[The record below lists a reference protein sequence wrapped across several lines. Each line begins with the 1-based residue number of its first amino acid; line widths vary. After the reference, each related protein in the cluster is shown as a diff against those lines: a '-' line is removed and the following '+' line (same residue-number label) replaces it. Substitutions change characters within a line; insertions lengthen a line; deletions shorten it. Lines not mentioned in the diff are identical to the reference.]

1 MSESELIITP
11 KIQTVDQAAK
21 FTADFVNNPPQTP
34 LDVVR
39 VAASAFDASGVVG
52 QGLAFAF
59 PLVGSV
65 LPALTGIF
73 SLFGGSGPSIGEI
86 TLTAIAQVS
95 EQIQQVSKQIQK
107 GLQAVTDTL
116 SKVTELQAQRTI
128 ETVLSGVTELAREQS
143 AVEVYK
149 TFSASAILD
158 QVEAQKAKIFA
169 EYTETLNA
177 QRAAWVADIQK
188 ALSEAQAKTA
198 AQYDIVQ
205 AQIAAIAGGV
215 FREINTALQKAADD
229 GRELL
234 ELQRQIDEINGY
246 LADNSLPL
254 LADQIVRA
262 YFGIAIAS

>member
-1 MSESELIITP
+1 MGVILSESELTIAP
-11 KIQTVDQAAK
+11 KIHTVDQAAK

-34 LDVVR
+34 LDAVR

-95 EQIQQVSKQIQK
+95 EQIQK

-128 ETVLSGVTELAREQS
+128 DTVLSGVTELAREQS

-158 QVEAQKAKIFA
+158 QVEAQKAEIFA

-198 AQYDIVQ
+198 AQYEIVQ

-215 FREINTALQKAADD
+215 FREINTALQKAAED

-254 LADQIVRA
+254 LADQIVKA

>member
-1 MSESELIITP
+1 MGVILSESELIITP

-21 FTADFVNNPPQTP
+21 FTADFVNNPPQTA

-52 QGLAFAF
+52 QGLVFAF

-95 EQIQQVSKQIQK
+95 EQIQK

-128 ETVLSGVTELAREQS
+128 DTVLSGVTELAREQS

-158 QVEAQKAKIFA
+158 QVEAQKAEIFA
-169 EYTETLNA
+169 NYTETLNA

-188 ALSEAQAKTA
+188 ALSEAQAKTS
-198 AQYDIVQ
+198 AQYEIVQ

-215 FREINTALQKAADD
+215 FREINTALQKAGDD

>member
-1 MSESELIITP
+1 MGATLSESELTITP

-39 VAASAFDASGVVG
+39 VAASAFDVSGVVG
-52 QGLAFAF
+52 QALAFAF

-65 LPALTGIF
+65 MPALTGIF

-95 EQIQQVSKQIQK
+95 EQIQK
-107 GLQAVTDTL
+107 GFQAVTDTL

-128 ETVLSGVTELAREQS
+128 DTVLSGATELAREQS

-158 QVEAQKAKIFA
+158 QVEAQKAEIFA

-198 AQYDIVQ
+198 AQYEIVQ

-234 ELQRQIDEINGY
+234 ELQRQIDEINSY

>member
-1 MSESELIITP
+1 MSESELTISP

-21 FTADFVNNPPQTP
+21 FTADFVTNPPQTP

-52 QGLAFAF
+52 QGLALAF

-73 SLFGGSGPSIGEI
+73 SLFGGSSPSIGEI

-95 EQIQQVSKQIQK
+95 EQIQK
-107 GLQAVTDTL
+107 GFQAVTDTL

-128 ETVLSGVTELAREQS
+128 DTVLSGVTELAREQS

-158 QVEAQKAKIFA
+158 QIEAQKAEIFA
-169 EYTETLNA
+169 EYTNTLNA

-198 AQYDIVQ
+198 AQYEIVQ
-205 AQIAAIAGGV
+205 AQIAGIAGGV

-234 ELQRQIDEINGY
+234 ELQRKIDEINKLINDG
-246 LADNSLPL
+246 ALP
-254 LADQIVRA
+254 I
-262 YFGIAIAS
+262 IAVNLIREFYGLT

>member
-1 MSESELIITP
+1 MGVILSESELIITP

-52 QGLAFAF
+52 QGLAVAF

-95 EQIQQVSKQIQK
+95 EQIQK
-107 GLQAVTDTL
+107 GFQAVTDTL

-128 ETVLSGVTELAREQS
+128 DTVLSGVTELAREQS

-158 QVEAQKAKIFA
+158 QVEAQKAEIFA

-198 AQYDIVQ
+198 AQYEIVQ

-254 LADQIVRA
+254 LADQIVKA

>member
-1 MSESELIITP
+1 LGVILSESELIITP

-52 QGLAFAF
+52 QGLAVAF

-95 EQIQQVSKQIQK
+95 EQIQK
-107 GLQAVTDTL
+107 GFQAVTDTL

-128 ETVLSGVTELAREQS
+128 DTVLSGVTELAREQS

-158 QVEAQKAKIFA
+158 QVEAQKAEIFA

-198 AQYDIVQ
+198 AQYEIVQ

>member
-1 MSESELIITP
+1 MGATLAESELTITP

-21 FTADFVNNPPQTP
+21 FTADFMNNPPQTP

-52 QGLAFAF
+52 QGLALAF

-95 EQIQQVSKQIQK
+95 EQIQK
-107 GLQAVTDTL
+107 GFQAVTDTL

-128 ETVLSGVTELAREQS
+128 DTVLSGVTELAREQS

-158 QVEAQKAKIFA
+158 QVEAQKAEIFA

-198 AQYDIVQ
+198 AQYEIVQ
-205 AQIAAIAGGV
+205 AQIAGIAGGV

-234 ELQRQIDEINGY
+234 ELQRQIDEINSY

>member
-1 MSESELIITP
+1 MGVILPEAELTITP

-95 EQIQQVSKQIQK
+95 EQIQK

-128 ETVLSGVTELAREQS
+128 DTVLSGVTELAREQS

-158 QVEAQKAKIFA
+158 QVEAQKAEIFA

-234 ELQRQIDEINGY
+234 EIQRKIDEINGY

>member
-1 MSESELIITP
+1 MGATLSESELIITP

-52 QGLAFAF
+52 QGLALAF

-95 EQIQQVSKQIQK
+95 EQIQK

-128 ETVLSGVTELAREQS
+128 DTVLSGVTELAREQS

-158 QVEAQKAKIFA
+158 QVETQKAEIFA

-198 AQYDIVQ
+198 AQYEIVQ

-234 ELQRQIDEINGY
+234 ELQRKIDEINGY
-246 LADNSLPL
+246 LADNSLAL

>member
-1 MSESELIITP
+1 LGATLSESELTITP

-95 EQIQQVSKQIQK
+95 EQIQK
-107 GLQAVTDTL
+107 GFQAVTDTL

-128 ETVLSGVTELAREQS
+128 DTVLSGVTELAREQS

-158 QVEAQKAKIFA
+158 QVEAQKAEIFA

-198 AQYDIVQ
+198 AQYEIVQ

-254 LADQIVRA
+254 LADQIVKA
-262 YFGIAIAS
+262 YFGIPIAS

>member
-1 MSESELIITP
+1 LGVILSESELIITP

-52 QGLAFAF
+52 QGLAVAF

-95 EQIQQVSKQIQK
+95 EQIQK
-107 GLQAVTDTL
+107 GFQAVTDTL

-128 ETVLSGVTELAREQS
+128 DTVLSGVTELAREQS

-158 QVEAQKAKIFA
+158 QVEAQKAEIFA

-198 AQYDIVQ
+198 AQYEIVQ

-254 LADQIVRA
+254 LADQIVKA

>member
-1 MSESELIITP
+1 MGVILSESELIITP

-21 FTADFVNNPPQTP
+21 FTSDFVNNPPQTP

-52 QGLAFAF
+52 QGLALAF

-95 EQIQQVSKQIQK
+95 EQIQK

-128 ETVLSGVTELAREQS
+128 DTVLSGVTELAREQS

-158 QVEAQKAKIFA
+158 QVEAQKAEIFA
-169 EYTETLNA
+169 NYTETLNA

-198 AQYDIVQ
+198 AQYEIVQ

>member
-52 QGLAFAF
+52 QGLVFAF

-95 EQIQQVSKQIQK
+95 EQIQK

-128 ETVLSGVTELAREQS
+128 DTVLSGVTELAREQS

-158 QVEAQKAKIFA
+158 QVEAQKAEIFA
-169 EYTETLNA
+169 NYTETLNA

-198 AQYDIVQ
+198 AQYEIVQ

-246 LADNSLPL
+246 LSDNSLPL

>member
-1 MSESELIITP
+1 LSESELIITP

-52 QGLAFAF
+52 QGLALAF

-95 EQIQQVSKQIQK
+95 EQIQK

-128 ETVLSGVTELAREQS
+128 DTVLSGVTELAREQS

-158 QVEAQKAKIFA
+158 QVEAQKAEIFA
-169 EYTETLNA
+169 NYTETLNA

-188 ALSEAQAKTA
+188 ALSEAQAKTS
-198 AQYDIVQ
+198 AQYEIVQ
-205 AQIAAIAGGV
+205 TQIAAIAGGV

-234 ELQRQIDEINGY
+234 EIQRKIDEINRY

>member
-1 MSESELIITP
+1 MGVILSESELIITP

-52 QGLAFAF
+52 QGLALAF

-95 EQIQQVSKQIQK
+95 EQIQK

-128 ETVLSGVTELAREQS
+128 DTVLSGVTELAREQS

-158 QVEAQKAKIFA
+158 QVEAQKAEIFA
-169 EYTETLNA
+169 NYTETLNA
-177 QRAAWVADIQK
+177 QRAAWIADIQK

-198 AQYDIVQ
+198 AQYEIVQ

>member
-52 QGLAFAF
+52 QGLALAF

-95 EQIQQVSKQIQK
+95 EQIQK

-128 ETVLSGVTELAREQS
+128 DTVLSGVTELAREQS

-158 QVEAQKAKIFA
+158 QVEAQKAEIFA
-169 EYTETLNA
+169 NYTETLNA

-198 AQYDIVQ
+198 AQYEIVQ

>member
-1 MSESELIITP
+1 MEATLAESELIITP

-34 LDVVR
+34 LEVVR

-52 QGLAFAF
+52 QGLALAF
-59 PLVGSV
+59 PLVGSL

-95 EQIQQVSKQIQK
+95 EQIQK

-128 ETVLSGVTELAREQS
+128 DTVLSGVTELAREQS

-158 QVEAQKAKIFA
+158 QVEAQKAEIFA

-205 AQIAAIAGGV
+205 AQIAGIAGGV

-234 ELQRQIDEINGY
+234 EIQRQIDEINGY

>member
-1 MSESELIITP
+1 MAETTLTITP
-11 KIQTVDQAAK
+11 KIVTIDQAAK

-52 QGLAFAF
+52 LGLISAYPIA
-59 PLVGSV
+59 GSV
-65 LPALTGIF
+65 LPALTSILSMF
-73 SLFGGSGPSIGEI
+73 SGSGPSIGEL
-86 TLTAIAQVS
+86 TLTAIGQVS
-95 EQIQQVSKQIQK
+95 QQIQK
-107 GLQAVTDTL
+107 GFQAVTETL
-116 SKVTELQAQRTI
+116 SKVTEAQAQRTI
-128 ETVLSGVTELAREQS
+128 DTVLSGVTELAREQS

-158 QVEAQKAKIFA
+158 QVETQKAEIFA

-234 ELQRQIDEINGY
+234 EIQRKIDEINGY

>member
-52 QGLAFAF
+52 QGLALAF

-95 EQIQQVSKQIQK
+95 EQIQK

-128 ETVLSGVTELAREQS
+128 DTVLSGVTELAREQS

-158 QVEAQKAKIFA
+158 QVEAQKAEIFA
-169 EYTETLNA
+169 NYTETLNA

-188 ALSEAQAKTA
+188 ALSEAQAKTS
-198 AQYDIVQ
+198 AQYEIVQ

-234 ELQRQIDEINGY
+234 EIQRKIDEINRY

>member
-1 MSESELIITP
+1 MGATLSESELIITP

-52 QGLAFAF
+52 QGLALAF

-95 EQIQQVSKQIQK
+95 EQIQK

-128 ETVLSGVTELAREQS
+128 DTVLSGVTELAREQS

-158 QVEAQKAKIFA
+158 QVEAQKAEIFA
-169 EYTETLNA
+169 NYTETLNA

>member
-52 QGLAFAF
+52 QGLVFAF

-95 EQIQQVSKQIQK
+95 EQIQK

-128 ETVLSGVTELAREQS
+128 DTVLSGVTELAREQS

-158 QVEAQKAKIFA
+158 QVEAQKAEIFA
-169 EYTETLNA
+169 NYTETLNA

-198 AQYDIVQ
+198 AQYEIVQ

>member
-95 EQIQQVSKQIQK
+95 EQIQK
-107 GLQAVTDTL
+107 GLQAVTETL

-128 ETVLSGVTELAREQS
+128 DTVLSGVTELAREQS

-158 QVEAQKAKIFA
+158 QVEAQKAEIFA

-177 QRAAWVADIQK
+177 QRAAWVADIEK

-234 ELQRQIDEINGY
+234 EIQRKIDEINGY

-262 YFGIAIAS
+262 YFGITIAS

>member
-1 MSESELIITP
+1 MAESELTITP

-21 FTADFVNNPPQTP
+21 FTADFMNNPPQTP

-52 QGLAFAF
+52 QGLALAF

-95 EQIQQVSKQIQK
+95 EQIQK
-107 GLQAVTDTL
+107 GFQAVTDTL

-128 ETVLSGVTELAREQS
+128 DTVLSGVTELAREQS

-158 QVEAQKAKIFA
+158 QVEAQKAEIFA

-198 AQYDIVQ
+198 AQYEIVQ
-205 AQIAAIAGGV
+205 AQIAGIAGGV

-234 ELQRQIDEINGY
+234 ELQRQIDEINSY

>member
-1 MSESELIITP
+1 LSESELIITP

-95 EQIQQVSKQIQK
+95 EQIQK
-107 GLQAVTDTL
+107 GLQAVTETL

-128 ETVLSGVTELAREQS
+128 DTVLSGVTELAREQS

-158 QVEAQKAKIFA
+158 QVEAQKAEIFA

-177 QRAAWVADIQK
+177 QRAAWVADIEK
-188 ALSEAQAKTA
+188 ALSEVQAKTA

-234 ELQRQIDEINGY
+234 EIQRKIDEINGY

-262 YFGIAIAS
+262 YFGITIAS

>member
-1 MSESELIITP
+1 LGVILPEAELTITP

-39 VAASAFDASGVVG
+39 VATSAFDASGVVG
-52 QGLAFAF
+52 QGLALAF

-95 EQIQQVSKQIQK
+95 EQIQK
-107 GLQAVTDTL
+107 GFQAVTDTL

-128 ETVLSGVTELAREQS
+128 DTVLSGVTELAREQS

-158 QVEAQKAKIFA
+158 QVEAQKAEIFA

-198 AQYDIVQ
+198 AQYEIVQ
-205 AQIAAIAGGV
+205 AQIAGIAGGV

-234 ELQRQIDEINGY
+234 ELQRKIDEINGY

>member
-52 QGLAFAF
+52 QGLVFAF

-95 EQIQQVSKQIQK
+95 EQIQK

-128 ETVLSGVTELAREQS
+128 DTVLSGVTELAREQS

-158 QVEAQKAKIFA
+158 QVEAQKAEIFA
-169 EYTETLNA
+169 NYTETLNA

-246 LADNSLPL
+246 LADNSLTL

>member
-1 MSESELIITP
+1 M
-11 KIQTVDQAAK
+11 QTVDQAAK

-52 QGLAFAF
+52 QGLALAF

-65 LPALTGIF
+65 LPALTGIL
-73 SLFGGSGPSIGEI
+73 SLFSGSGPSIGEI

-95 EQIQQVSKQIQK
+95 EQIQK
-107 GLQAVTDTL
+107 GFQAVTDTL

-128 ETVLSGVTELAREQS
+128 DTVLSGVTELAREQS

-158 QVEAQKAKIFA
+158 QVEAQKAEIFA

-198 AQYDIVQ
+198 AQYEIVQ
-205 AQIAAIAGGV
+205 AQIASIAGGV

>member
-21 FTADFVNNPPQTP
+21 FTADFVSNPPQTP

-52 QGLAFAF
+52 QGLALAF

-95 EQIQQVSKQIQK
+95 EQIQK

-128 ETVLSGVTELAREQS
+128 DTVLSGVTELAREQS

-158 QVEAQKAKIFA
+158 QVEAQKAEIFA

-177 QRAAWVADIQK
+177 QRAAWVSDIQK

-234 ELQRQIDEINGY
+234 ELQRKIDEINGY

>member
-1 MSESELIITP
+1 LSESELIITP

-39 VAASAFDASGVVG
+39 VAASAFDVSGIVG
-52 QGLAFAF
+52 RGLALAF

-95 EQIQQVSKQIQK
+95 KQIQK
-107 GLQAVTDTL
+107 GFQAVTDTL
-116 SKVTELQAQRTI
+116 SKVTEIQAQRTI

-149 TFSASAILD
+149 TFSASAILE
-158 QVEAQKAKIFA
+158 QVEAQKAEIFA

>member
-1 MSESELIITP
+1 MGATLAESELTITP

-21 FTADFVNNPPQTP
+21 FTADFMNNPPQTP

-52 QGLAFAF
+52 QGLALAF

-95 EQIQQVSKQIQK
+95 EQIQK
-107 GLQAVTDTL
+107 GFQAVTDTL

-128 ETVLSGVTELAREQS
+128 DTVLSGVTELAREQS

-149 TFSASAILD
+149 TFSASAILE
-158 QVEAQKAKIFA
+158 QVEAQKAEIFA

-198 AQYDIVQ
+198 AQYEIVQ

-215 FREINTALQKAADD
+215 FREINIALQKAAED
-229 GRELL
+229 GRELI

>member
-1 MSESELIITP
+1 MGATLSESELTITP

-95 EQIQQVSKQIQK
+95 EQIQK
-107 GLQAVTDTL
+107 GFQAVTDTL
-116 SKVTELQAQRTI
+116 AKVTELQAQRTI
-128 ETVLSGVTELAREQS
+128 DTVLSGVTELAREQS

-158 QVEAQKAKIFA
+158 QVEAQKAEIFA

-198 AQYDIVQ
+198 AQYEIVQ
-205 AQIAAIAGGV
+205 AQIAALAGGV

-234 ELQRQIDEINGY
+234 EIQRQIDEINGY
-246 LADNSLPL
+246 LGDNSLPL
-254 LADQIVRA
+254 LADQIVKA
-262 YFGIAIAS
+262 YFGIAIES

>member
-21 FTADFVNNPPQTP
+21 FTSDFVNNPPQTP

-52 QGLAFAF
+52 QGLALAF

-95 EQIQQVSKQIQK
+95 EQIQK
-107 GLQAVTDTL
+107 GLRAVTDTL

-128 ETVLSGVTELAREQS
+128 DTVLSGVTELAREQS

-158 QVEAQKAKIFA
+158 QVEAQKAEIFA
-169 EYTETLNA
+169 NYTETLNA

-198 AQYDIVQ
+198 AQYEIVQ

>member
-1 MSESELIITP
+1 MGVILPESDLTITP

-52 QGLAFAF
+52 QGLALAF

-95 EQIQQVSKQIQK
+95 EQIQK

-116 SKVTELQAQRTI
+116 AKVTELQAQRTI
-128 ETVLSGVTELAREQS
+128 DTVLSGVTELAREQS

-158 QVEAQKAKIFA
+158 QVEAQKAEIFA

-198 AQYDIVQ
+198 AQYEIVQ
-205 AQIAAIAGGV
+205 AQIAGIAGGV
-215 FREINTALQKAADD
+215 FREINTALQKAAED